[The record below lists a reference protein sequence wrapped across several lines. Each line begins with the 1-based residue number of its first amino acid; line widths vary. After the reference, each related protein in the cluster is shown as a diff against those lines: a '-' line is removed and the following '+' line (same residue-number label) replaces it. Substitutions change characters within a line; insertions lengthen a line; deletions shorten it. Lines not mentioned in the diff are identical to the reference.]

1 MYSKLHTGLIISDV
15 NYNSLSV
22 RFYNVFFGNPSAAGS
37 TDENWF
43 TYVKWAFNYH
53 HYLVCDKSEQYGDI
67 HVVLP
72 RLQYLILKVMMLVEE
87 SDLGS
92 DIAPDVRIK
101 TLFPSVNAKAAEPY
115 AMDTQHCSITVNRAL
130 LYFNR
135 TSGAA
140 ARRSLRHIAI

>member
-1 MYSKLHTGLIISDV
+1 MYAKLHTGIIIADNNFQGVST
-15 NYNSLSV
+15 
-22 RFYNVFFGNPSAAGS
+22 RFANQFGA
-37 TDENWF
+37 DENWF
-43 TYVKWAFNYH
+43 TNIKWAFNYH
-53 HYLVCDKSEQYGDI
+53 HYLVCDKIEHYGDI

-72 RLQYLILKVMMLVEE
+72 RLQFLILKVMMLVEE

-92 DIAPDVRIK
+92 DIAPDVK
-101 TLFPSVNAKAAEPY
+101 MKMLFPSVNAKAAEPY

-140 ARRSLRHIAI
+140 ARRSLRHLSI